1 MIEQDL
7 GMEISGMDLP
17 LFCLVIARGNL
28 A

>member
-7 GMEISGMDLP
+7 GMEMSGMEFAF
-17 LFCLVIARGNL
+17 FCLVIARGNL